1 MTYSALKHLHISCAI
16 ISYLLFLWRG
26 ILALRAS
33 PVMRQRR
40 IKIAPHLIDAV
51 LLISAL
57 ALIFTIQQY
66 PFSHAWLTAKLFA
79 LLLYIGLGSIALK
92 YGNNQTMR
100 ITAWLS
106 AQAVFAYIVLVAIN
120 HNPAP
125 FAH

>member
-1 MTYSALKHLHISCAI
+1 MTYSAPKHLHISCAI

-92 YGNNQTMR
+92 YGKNQTMR

-106 AQAVFAYIVLVAIN
+106 A
-120 HNPAP
+120 
-125 FAH
+125 